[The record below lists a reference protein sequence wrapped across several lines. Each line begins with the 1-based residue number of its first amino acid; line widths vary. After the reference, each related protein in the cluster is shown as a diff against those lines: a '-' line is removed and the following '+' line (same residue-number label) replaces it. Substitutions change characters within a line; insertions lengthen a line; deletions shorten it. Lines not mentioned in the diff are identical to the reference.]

1 MRAARI
7 ATALD
12 FGVASV
18 ISLPPRVGSPS
29 WEDQVGN
36 LFDLP
41 LLAEMLK
48 ANPIEGDVLTLSA

>member
-1 MRAARI
+1 
-7 ATALD
+7 
-12 FGVASV
+12 
-18 ISLPPRVGSPS
+18 VGSPS

-48 ANPIEGDVLTLSA
+48 ANPIEGEVLTLSA

>member
-18 ISLPPRVGSPS
+18 ISLPPRVGASN

-36 LFDLP
+36 LFDPP
-41 LLAEMLK
+41 LFAEILE
-48 ANPIEGDVLTLSA
+48 ANPIERDVLTLSP